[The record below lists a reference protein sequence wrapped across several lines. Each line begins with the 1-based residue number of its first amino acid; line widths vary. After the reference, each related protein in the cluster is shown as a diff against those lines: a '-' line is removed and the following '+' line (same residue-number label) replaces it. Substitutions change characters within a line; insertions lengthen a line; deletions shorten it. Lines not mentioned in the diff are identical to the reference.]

1 MLPNNKFVFKKM
13 TPAATQNSVGPISE
27 YLRMQNEIL
36 QALETIIAQE
46 YKALKDRNYS
56 QLQPL
61 AARKSDLML
70 KLQGNDQK
78 IKMHPEVA
86 LLKTKY
92 AADVLIIKNKMKKCK
107 FRNEVNGNLIVMCM
121 QSSYKMQAVFN
132 RARDKVTRNMTY
144 NSKGSASARGPL
156 RVSVSA

>member
-1 MLPNNKFVFKKM
+1 MQPNNKFVFKKM
-13 TPAATQNSVGPISE
+13 TTPAMQKAVSPISE

-36 QALETIIAQE
+36 QALEVVIAQE
-46 YKALKDRNYS
+46 YNALKERNYS
-56 QLQPL
+56 QLTPL
-61 AARKSDLML
+61 ATRKSDLML

-107 FRNEVNGNLIVMCM
+107 FRNEVNGRFIVMCM
-121 QSSYKMQAVFN
+121 QSSNKMQAVFN
-132 RARDKVTRNMTY
+132 RARDSVTRNMTY
-144 NSKGSASARGPL
+144 NSKGSANARGPL